1 MTLLSLP
8 TLDDLRIEPGL
19 PTVVSPRSADGMSI
33 DEVAP
38 LAHAIAADTL
48 ERAGGVLF
56 TGFRVPSIDAFQR
69 FAASFG
75 DPLIGYEYA
84 STPRSQVEGAVYT
97 STEYPPHRA
106 IPLHNE
112 QSYTREWPLR
122 IWFHCALA
130 AQQGG
135 ATPIADSRA
144 VYRALD
150 PALVAR
156 FEQREL
162 LYVRNFGQGSTC
174 RGSSRSA
181 PTIRPRSSACARRAE
196 SNAPGA
202 PATTANCCCARASV
216 ARPSRAIR
224 APASACGSARR
235 TCFTCP
241 RSTTTCRTRSS
252 MRSASTTCRATST
265 TATARRSRPTRSRR
279 SAACSSASAS
289 CSRGAPATC

>member
-38 LAHAIAADTL
+38 LARAIAADTL

-56 TGFRVPSIDAFQR
+56 TGFHVPSIDAFQQ

-130 AQQGG
+130 APKGG

-162 LYVRNFGQGSTC
+162 L
-174 RGSSRSA
+174 
-181 PTIRPRSSACARRAE
+181 
-196 SNAPGA
+196 
-202 PATTANCCCARASV
+202 
-216 ARPSRAIR
+216 
-224 APASACGSARR
+224 
-235 TCFTCP
+235 
-241 RSTTTCRTRSS
+241 
-252 MRSASTTCRATST
+252 
-265 TATARRSRPTRSRR
+265 
-279 SAACSSASAS
+279 
-289 CSRGAPATC
+289 